1 MSRLKVNKEIE
12 NTVATAATAIRSF
25 LDRSTRASGR
35 THEIVMG
42 SHKLTLFDFNSK
54 WALRDENGNDV
65 ATKGY
70 KTNELENSLRLLLCG
85 GKGGDD
91 DDEDDDDDDEGDE
104 GDEDGEEAE
113 EGAGGSGGDDGADGA
128 DGDVIDYMTEYA
140 QKILD
145 ETCAKMTGPMN
156 FPLVNYDFP
165 PWRVSTQRTKDK
177 AAAPCTVIFY
187 KSDEQVEEI
196 PACSVLELKNALE
209 KLICTFP
216 NFLNTPQQ
224 SPSKRRSPTNSP
236 VAAKSAA
243 ADKRPVSDASIDKV
257 DSVSFL
263 LARLDEDIAGVDTEA
278 EEMVE
283 YSKIYDTIEQAN
295 IGESKARIAYLV
307 AKHVAA
313 NPIDVSSAILERT
326 APLKTARD
334 ELSRAAQAAV
344 NMLDL
349 KKTLDTLLFAP
360 DESKGSSS
368 SSKRSASASVTSI
381 DKHAKKRK

>member
-1 MSRLKVNKEIE
+1 M
-12 NTVATAATAIRSF
+12 
-25 LDRSTRASGR
+25 RASGR

-42 SHKLTLFDFNSK
+42 SHKLTIFDFNSK

-91 DDEDDDDDDEGDE
+91 DNEGRTDDDAEDDDDDDEG
-104 GDEDGEEAE
+104 EEAE
-113 EGAGGSGGDDGADGA
+113 EAADGAGGSGGDDGD

-145 ETCAKMTGPMN
+145 ETCAKMAGPMN
-156 FPLVNYDFP
+156 FPLVNYDLP

-187 KSDEQVEEI
+187 KSDEQVDEI

-216 NFLNTPQQ
+216 IGLKTPQ
-224 SPSKRRSPTNSP
+224 SSHLKRRSPTNSP
-236 VAAKSAA
+236 VAAKPAA
-243 ADKRPVSDASIDKV
+243 TDKRPVSDASIDKV

-263 LARLDEDIAGVDTEA
+263 LARLDEDIDGVDTEA

-283 YSKIYDTIEQAN
+283 YSKIYDKIEQAN